1 MKSGKSPVLFLLSF
15 LAASAACSR
24 NTAYVRVRLEVPTA
38 PAVKVADYREIAV
51 AGFCLPEP
59 STDVDLDQDLSAFF
73 EAELKIRSGAAVSRR
88 RLTLDD
94 EALLGQ
100 EDFWKMANGAEN
112 KTLFLTGKARFE
124 QELRK
129 ALLEKGGRRGEDPFR
144 KDKVWEE
151 RKAFTL
157 EASLMLIDGTTGRPV
172 FERDYKEVATYSN
185 IRQPASFA
193 LFDIL
198 QRLKVKFFR
207 AVLGTERT
215 QERYLLIK

>member
-100 EDFWKMANGAEN
+100 E
-112 KTLFLTGKARFE
+112 RP
-124 QELRK
+124 
-129 ALLEKGGRRGEDPFR
+129 GRD
-144 KDKVWEE
+144 V
-151 RKAFTL
+151 
-157 EASLMLIDGTTGRPV
+157 
-172 FERDYKEVATYSN
+172 EVA
-185 IRQPASFA
+185 PADPAKRGRSLADKLADKGEPGA
-193 LFDIL
+193 L
-198 QRLKVKFFR
+198 
-207 AVLGTERT
+207 
-215 QERYLLIK
+215 